1 MSLYKTLFLKVLSED
16 NFAGTGGVFG
26 DTTPGDTFSKD
37 FYAPGDMRIPHA
49 LGGVK
54 KKKKKKKNKRKI
66 DTTASQAF
74 PKTQTRHGATFSG
87 GSHGSIPGFGS

>member
-1 MSLYKTLFLKVLSED
+1 MSLYKALFLKVLSED
-16 NFAGTGGVFG
+16 NFAGSGGVFG

-49 LGGVK
+49 LGAKK

-66 DTTASQAF
+66 DTTSSQAF
-74 PKTQTRHGATFSG
+74 PKVQTRHGSIFSG
-87 GSHGSIPGFGS
+87 GSHGSISGFGS